1 MLQEILAPTHCPSCG
16 NELDWVND
24 SLYCRNRL
32 CPAQNSKS
40 VEHFAKTMKIKGL
53 GPASIQKLGWTC
65 PSDIYL
71 ATTESIL
78 ASLGSEAVTLKLARE
93 ILNSCKAP
101 LELLLPAFGIP
112 LIGKTA
118 TRKLSETC
126 LLYTSPSPR
135 D

>member
-1 MLQEILAPTHCPSCG
+1 MLQEINFPTNCPSCDS
-16 NELDWVND
+16 ELTWVND

-101 LELLLPAFGIP
+101 F
-112 LIGKTA
+112 
-118 TRKLSETC
+118 C

-135 D
+135 DKRQSRMPSSA